1 MASTLPVFHNYIGGN
16 WVPAR
21 SGRTYENRNPATGQ
35 PIHNFQDS
43 TAEDVDAAV
52 QAARAAYPR
61 WRAMPAPKRAEILFR
76 AGEMLVRRKEEL
88 AREVVEEM
96 GKVLPEARGDIQEAI
111 DMTYFMAGEGRRME
125 GDTVPSESHD
135 KFAMSVRQ
143 PIGVVG
149 AITPWNFPLAI
160 PSWKLMPALVCGNT
174 VVLKPSE
181 YSPKTAWN
189 LVSVLEEAGL
199 PAGVLNFIVG
209 QGAEPGA
216 AVVAHPDVDLI
227 SFTGS
232 NAVGTAV
239 GVKCAE
245 QGKSNSLEMG
255 GKNAIIV
262 LADADLD
269 LALEGAIWSAFGT
282 SGQRCTAA
290 SRLIVERSVA
300 ERFDAKLTDAAKAL
314 RLGQGLEAGSDVGP
328 IINANQLRKI
338 ASYMEIGRAEGATIA
353 CGGNVTVVPGGE
365 QGYWFEP
372 TVFLNARASMR
383 IVQEEI
389 FGPVTAVIPVDGLE
403 EAIQVANNVPY
414 GLSTSIYTSN
424 VNHAFKAIEGITT
437 GLIYV
442 NAGTI
447 GAEIQLPFGGTR
459 GTGNGHREA
468 GKAVLDTFTE
478 WKSVYVDYS
487 GKLQR
492 AQIDK

>member
-1 MASTLPVFHNYIGGN
+1 MASALPVFHNYIGGD

-35 PIHNFQDS
+35 PIHTFQDS
-43 TAEDVDAAV
+43 AAQDVDAAV
-52 QAARAAYPR
+52 QAARAAFPR
-61 WRAMPAPKRAEILFR
+61 WRAMPAPRRAEILFR
-76 AGEMLVRRKEEL
+76 AAEMLVRRKDEL
-88 AREVVEEM
+88 ARELVEEM

-160 PSWKLMPALVCGNT
+160 PSWKLVPALVCGNT

-189 LVSVLEEAGL
+189 LVSILEEAGL
-199 PAGVLNFIVG
+199 PAGVLNFVVG

-216 AVVAHPDVDLI
+216 AIVAHPDVDLI

-269 LALEGAIWSAFGT
+269 LALEGSLWSAFGT
-282 SGQRCTAA
+282 TGQRCTAA

-300 ERFDAKLTDAAKAL
+300 ERFAGKLTDAAKAL
-314 RLGQGLEAGSDVGP
+314 RLGPGLEAGSDVGP

-353 CGGNVTVVPGGE
+353 CGGNVTTVPGGE

-403 EAIQVANNVPY
+403 EAI
-414 GLSTSIYTSN
+414 
-424 VNHAFKAIEGITT
+424 
-437 GLIYV
+437 
-442 NAGTI
+442 
-447 GAEIQLPFGGTR
+447 
-459 GTGNGHREA
+459 
-468 GKAVLDTFTE
+468 
-478 WKSVYVDYS
+478 
-487 GKLQR
+487 
-492 AQIDK
+492 